1 MIIWTKRG
9 DKRLWE
15 CERYIALQCLDR
27 LTVLNWHNRVLEAVE
42 YLTDF
47 PESGSIVRELHRD
60 DIRQVLVGDY
70 RVIYRVKRRN
80 VEILTVRHTAFL
92 IQSLRSL

>member
-9 DKRLWE
+9 EKRLWE
-15 CERYIALQCLDR
+15 CEHYIALQCLDR
-27 LTVLNWHNRVLEAVE
+27 LTVLNWHDRLLESIE
-42 YLTDF
+42 HLGDF
-47 PESGSIVRELHRD
+47 PESGSAVRELHHD

-80 VEILTVRHTAFL
+80 VEILTIRHTSFL
-92 IQSLRSL
+92 IKSLHSL